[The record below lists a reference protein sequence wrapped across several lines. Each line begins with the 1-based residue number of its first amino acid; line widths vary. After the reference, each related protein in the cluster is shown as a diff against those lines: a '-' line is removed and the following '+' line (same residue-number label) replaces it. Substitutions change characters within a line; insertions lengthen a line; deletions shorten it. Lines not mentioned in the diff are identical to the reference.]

1 MSQTLATS
9 GLEKE
14 TDMEIVVTGRNSEIS
29 ERFRSHVTEKLQRI
43 EKFDG
48 RQRINRVEV
57 EVTHEKNPR
66 QHDKAAR
73 VEMTL
78 RSRGPVVR
86 VEANSTDQHSAL
98 DAAVDKLEKRLR
110 KMGERQ
116 IRHRDKHAPA
126 SIEEATADLRLAGS
140 PDEDSGEPHVR
151 QVATLEV
158 QGDGPLVVREK
169 DHTSPAMTLDQALYE
184 MELVGHDF
192 FLFVEKDS
200 MKPSVVYRRK
210 GYDYGVIRLS
220 VEG

>member
-1 MSQTLATS
+1 
-9 GLEKE
+9 
-14 TDMEIVVTGRNSEIS
+14 MEIVVTGRNSEIS
-29 ERFRSHVTEKLQRI
+29 ERFRSHIAEKLQRI

-66 QHDKAAR
+66 QPDTAAR

-78 RSRGPVVR
+78 RSRGPAVR

-98 DAAVDKLEKRLR
+98 DAAVDKLENRLR
-110 KMGERQ
+110 KIVERK
-116 IRHRDKHAPA
+116 RSHRDKHRPD
-126 SIEEATADLRLAGS
+126 SIEAATADLPVA
-140 PDEDSGEPHVR
+140 DFETDSESEESDIRKVGP
-151 QVATLEV
+151 LEV

-169 DHTSPAMTLDQALYE
+169 EHNSAAMTLDQALYE

-200 MKPSVVYRRK
+200 MSPSVVYRRK
-210 GYDYGVIRLS
+210 GYDYGVIRLT
-220 VEG
+220 VEE

>member
-1 MSQTLATS
+1 
-9 GLEKE
+9 
-14 TDMEIVVTGRNSEIS
+14 MEIVVTGRNSEIS
-29 ERFRSHVTEKLQRI
+29 ERFRSHVADKLQRI

-57 EVTHEKNPR
+57 EVSHAKNPR
-66 QHDKAAR
+66 QHDKAAT

-78 RSRGPVVR
+78 LSRGPAVR
-86 VEANSTDQHSAL
+86 VEAASTDQHSAL
-98 DAAVDKLEKRLR
+98 DAAMDKLETRMR
-110 KMGERQ
+110 RVVERQ
-116 IRHRDKHAPA
+116 RSHRDKHQP
-126 SIEEATADLRLAGS
+126 STIEEAAADLV
-140 PDEDSGEPHVR
+140 PHDDDVQDADGPEIR
-151 QVATLEV
+151 HIGTMEV

-169 DHTSPAMTLDQALYE
+169 DHVSPAMTLDQALYE

-220 VEG
+220 VQE

>member
-1 MSQTLATS
+1 
-9 GLEKE
+9 
-14 TDMEIVVTGRNSEIS
+14 MEIVVTGRNSEIS
-29 ERFRSHVTEKLQRI
+29 ERFRSHVAEKLQRV

-57 EVTHEKNPR
+57 EVTHETNPR
-66 QHDKAAR
+66 QPDTAAR

-78 RSRGPVVR
+78 RSRGPAVR
-86 VEANSTDQHSAL
+86 VEATSTDQHSAL
-98 DAAVDKLEKRLR
+98 DAAVDKLENRLR
-110 KMGERQ
+110 KIVDRK
-116 IRHRDKHAPA
+116 RSHRDKHRPD
-126 SIEEATADLRLAGS
+126 SIEAATADL
-140 PDEDSGEPHVR
+140 P
-151 QVATLEV
+151 VADFETWEAEESDTRKVGPLEV

-169 DHTSPAMTLDQALYE
+169 EHTSAAMTLDQALYE

-210 GYDYGVIRLS
+210 GYDYGVIRLT

>member
-1 MSQTLATS
+1 
-9 GLEKE
+9 
-14 TDMEIVVTGRNSEIS
+14 MEIVVTGRNSEIS
-29 ERFRSHVTEKLQRI
+29 ERFRSHVAEKLQRI
-43 EKFDG
+43 EKFEG

-78 RSRGPVVR
+78 SSRGPAVR
-86 VEANSTDQHSAL
+86 VEATSTDQHSAL
-98 DAAVDKLEKRLR
+98 DAAVDKLEGRLR
-110 KMGERQ
+110 KVVERQ
-116 IRHRDKHAPA
+116 RRHRDKHAPGTL
-126 SIEEATADLRLAGS
+126 EQATADLQRAGAE
-140 PDEDSGEPHVR
+140 PDDDDEPLVR

-169 DHTSPAMTLDQALYE
+169 DHVSQAMTLDQALYE

-210 GYDYGVIRLS
+210 GYDYGIIRLT
-220 VEG
+220 VTE